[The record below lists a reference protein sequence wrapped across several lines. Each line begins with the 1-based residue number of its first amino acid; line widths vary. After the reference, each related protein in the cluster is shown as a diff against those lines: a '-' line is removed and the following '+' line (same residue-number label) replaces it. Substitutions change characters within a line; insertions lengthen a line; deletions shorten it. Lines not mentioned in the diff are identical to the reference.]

1 MTEPTWIAAAGGRRL
16 AAYVQGQGE
25 QLVLLEVGLGAE
37 SASWAAV
44 ADGISRFARVCFY
57 DRAGRG
63 RSDPAT
69 KPRQP
74 EDLVQDLRL
83 VVQALSPSRPVLLVG
98 QSLGGLIVRLYAA
111 AYPGDV
117 AGIVLADSLH
127 EDQFERCSPLFPP
140 ATEGEPPMLT
150 GMRRFWSGGW
160 RDSANN
166 AEGIDML
173 PMQAAGRRIGSLGS
187 VPMRVLTAG
196 GFMVPGS
203 GFGEAGPKLQAAW
216 DELHARLAALS
227 DRSRHHR
234 VEDSGHFMQ
243 TDRPEAIIEEVRD
256 LVRCKPETA
265 PPPEGALHPPK
276 E

>member
-16 AAYVQGQGE
+16 AASVQGQGDP
-25 QLVLLEVGLGAE
+25 LVLLEVGLGAE
-37 SASWAAV
+37 STSWAAV
-44 ADGISRFARVCFY
+44 AEGVSRFARVCFY

-63 RSDPAT
+63 RSDPAP

-74 EDLVQDLRL
+74 EDLVQDLRS
-83 VVQALSPSRPVLLVG
+83 VVQALSPSRPVVLVG

-111 AYPGDV
+111 RYPGEV

-127 EDQFERCSPLFPP
+127 EDQFERCAPLFPP

-173 PMQAAGRRIGSLGS
+173 AMQAAGRGIVTLGN

-196 GFMVPGS
+196 GFMVPGA
-203 GFGEAGPKLQAAW
+203 GFGTAGPKLQAAW
-216 DELHARLAALS
+216 DELHAQLAGLS
-227 DRSRHHR
+227 AGSRHDR
-234 VEDSGHFMQ
+234 VMDSGHFMQ
-243 TDRPEAIIEEVRD
+243 TDRPQAIVEAVRD
-256 LVRCKPETA
+256 VMASGVR
-265 PPPEGALHPPK
+265 
-276 E
+276 